1 MTTYARYTV
10 ASTFRICFTFGL
22 LTVIYDWYFPTILIV
37 VMAVFNDGAM
47 IALSKD
53 RVTPSRVPNRWNL
66 SSIFIS
72 GAVYGLY
79 LTCVA
84 FFIRCVFSCRFIYL
98 CIILYYIILY
108 YIILYSFIHSFTC
121 VLFYLLLFIHLSM
134 YSFIREFTLIC
145 KADPP
150 PAPSTNA
157 RSLSSWVFY
166 YLIAKT
172 DFFASSLG
180 WVSLEDDE
188 DVLQEWC
195 IDSPH
200 GLQQAGI
207 TDGAA
212 LNTTSPITD
221 VTVYAS
227 QNLTSFYYTTGR
239 GSQAVENVVTAL
251 AQCVA
256 EQKYIR
262 GAMLR
267 AALYLQVSV
276 SGQALVFVV
285 RCVSHSFMNRA
296 AGLTYAA
303 FLIAQFL
310 ATIISVFGF
319 NGYDSPPGPLKD
331 CVFCTMSDGSDNP
344 FYSANEVPVAGTEAA
359 FTASVIGSLYYAG
372 AAWIWAAI
380 WYVGLDPIK
389 WMLMAALD
397 EEGVRRRPFLESAF
411 ARRGEV
417 VGAAGLFSPARV
429 SSTGRASMSR
439 ASVQLG
445 GPAGGGV
452 PGLGGRVS
460 VTPAMLARASMVT
473 VRPTTQ

>member
-1 MTTYARYTV
+1 VRARSLRVCLFACVCFLFTYIY
-10 ASTFRICFTFGL
+10 SL
-22 LTVIYDWYFPTILIV
+22 LQNYKT
-37 VMAVFNDGAM
+37 
-47 IALSKD
+47 
-53 RVTPSRVPNRWNL
+53 
-66 SSIFIS
+66 
-72 GAVYGLY
+72 
-79 LTCVA
+79 
-84 FFIRCVFSCRFIYL
+84 
-98 CIILYYIILY
+98 
-108 YIILYSFIHSFTC
+108 
-121 VLFYLLLFIHLSM
+121 
-134 YSFIREFTLIC
+134 
-145 KADPP
+145 DPP
-150 PAPSTNA
+150 PAAALSTN
-157 RSLSSWVFY
+157 SLSSWVFY
-166 YLIAKT
+166 WLCAKSN
-172 DFFASSLG
+172 FFESQLG
-180 WVSLEDDE
+180 WVSLEDNE
-188 DVLQEWC
+188 EVLQEWC
-195 IDSPH
+195 LDSPH

-207 TDGAA
+207 SVGGVA

-221 VTVYAS
+221 VTTYAD

-251 AQCVA
+251 AQCVT

-285 RCVSHSFMNRA
+285 RCVSHSFTNRA

-303 FLIAQFL
+303 FLVAQLL

-319 NGYDSPPGPLKD
+319 NGYETPPGPLKD

-359 FTASVIGSLYYAG
+359 YTASVIGSLYYAG

-389 WMLMAALD
+389 WCLMAALD
-397 EEGVRRRPFLESAF
+397 EEGVRSRPFFESAF
-411 ARRGEV
+411 ARRGDV
-417 VGAAGLFSPARV
+417 VGVQPTFAG
-429 SSTGRASMSR
+429 GRASMTR
-439 ASVQLG
+439 ASVARTSVQLG
-445 GPAGGGV
+445 GPAAGGV

-473 VRPTTQ
+473 VRPTAQ